1 MEHKYCWRCKMKVP
15 MLNKEEF
22 AITYELYGKGFKALK
37 KDRQE
42 RFKELLDYYN
52 DLTGFEETEPNA
64 IMHHSLEQIG
74 PDCENCGKPYR
85 TPKAKLCAACGNKRT
100 ITE

>member
-1 MEHKYCWRCKMKVP
+1 MDIP
-15 MLNKEEF
+15 MLNREEF
-22 AITYELYGKGFKALK
+22 AIASELYSKGFKK
-37 KDRQE
+37 VKVNRQE

-64 IMHHSLEQIG
+64 IMHHSIEQFG

-85 TPKAKLCAACGNKRT
+85 TPKAKLCLACGNKR
-100 ITE
+100 IKTE

>member
-1 MEHKYCWRCKMKVP
+1 MEIP
-15 MLNKEEF
+15 MLDKEEF
-22 AITYELYGKGFKALK
+22 AIASELYSKCFKTAK
-37 KDRQE
+37 SDRQE
-42 RFKELLDYYN
+42 KFIELLEYYN
-52 DLTGFEETEPNA
+52 DLTGFGETEPNA

-100 ITE
+100 ISE